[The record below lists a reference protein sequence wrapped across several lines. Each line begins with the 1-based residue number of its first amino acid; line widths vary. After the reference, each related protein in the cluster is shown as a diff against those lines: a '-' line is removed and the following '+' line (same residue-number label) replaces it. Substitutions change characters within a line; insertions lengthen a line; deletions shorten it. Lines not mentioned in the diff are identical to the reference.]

1 MSECSCSQCDYA
13 RKHPQLGP
21 APHGNAARP
30 VATMEHERFLRVVSM
45 NAESAKA
52 FAMPDAVK
60 VVCVGQADATRYKFG
75 SRNYLL
81 FATWDDY
88 QAWRREGGA
97 A

>member
-1 MSECSCSQCDYA
+1 MSVVSECHCHQCCYA

-21 APHGNAARP
+21 APHGNSTQTIER
-30 VATMEHERFLRVVSM
+30 ERFLRVVSL

-60 VVCVGQADATRYKFG
+60 VVCIGQADSTRYKFG

-81 FATWDDY
+81 FQTWNDY